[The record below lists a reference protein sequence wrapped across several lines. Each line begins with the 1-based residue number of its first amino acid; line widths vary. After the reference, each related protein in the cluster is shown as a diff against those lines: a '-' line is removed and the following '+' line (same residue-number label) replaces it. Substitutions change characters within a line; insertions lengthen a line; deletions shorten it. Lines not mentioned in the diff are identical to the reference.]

1 MVRFDLRD
9 LFRGRTPQERVD
21 GLHLRPDLARATVV
35 LVADERVDVQV
46 VRMDRLLEPDE
57 TVLMLVEGRSERQMG
72 LLLLSTRRVLFRP
85 HGELSEPPA
94 ATFLVADLLAA
105 EFENGSM
112 TGRVRLRF
120 PGRVLEVDKLL
131 GRLAEQLVSAVLAQQ
146 QVAQQQ
152 TDGGAV
158 GAPPRDP
165 LQELVELRARYT
177 AGDIGAADYE
187 AAKARLV
194 LEL

>member
-21 GLHLRPDLARATVV
+21 
-35 LVADERVDVQV
+35 
-46 VRMDRLLEPDE
+46 
-57 TVLMLVEGRSERQMG
+57 GRSERQMG

-85 HGELSEPPA
+85 HGELAEPPA
-94 ATFLVADLLAA
+94 ATFPLAELVDAD
-105 EFENGSM
+105 FQNGSM

-131 GRLAEQLVSAVLAQQ
+131 GRLAEQLVTAIGAEQAAQQQ
-146 QVAQQQ
+146 QVA
-152 TDGGAV
+152 DGAIGA
-158 GAPPRDP
+158 PRDP
-165 LQELVELRARYT
+165 LQELVELRSRYT
-177 AGDIGAADYE
+177 AGDISTADYE

-194 LEL
+194 REL